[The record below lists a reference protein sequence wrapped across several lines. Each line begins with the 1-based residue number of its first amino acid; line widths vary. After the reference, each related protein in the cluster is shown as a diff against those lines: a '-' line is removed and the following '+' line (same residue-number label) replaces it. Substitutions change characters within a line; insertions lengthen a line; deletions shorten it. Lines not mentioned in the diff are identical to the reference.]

1 VAFENRD
8 AVLLYIIDNRIEILP
23 GCAIPLC
30 VLVHR
35 KMTWMAGLYTLQF
48 LVAGQRWGIERTA
61 HYDRDRYRFIRIERP
76 EQSGFF

>member
-1 VAFENRD
+1 
-8 AVLLYIIDNRIEILP
+8 
-23 GCAIPLC
+23 
-30 VLVHR
+30 
-35 KMTWMAGLYTLQF
+35 MAGLYTLQF